1 MCVTPQEE
9 AYSSD
14 AQRTQEAK
22 ESGREGSIDIPR
34 HARELAMRRAV
45 AETSKRLDDRE
56 DVGSEGSGFEGEDEL
71 ADEDRIPPLSQQLV
85 AASQL
90 FNITFYYS
98 IIIPTIREYCITL
111 NAGECARSQSP
122 SRTHAPT
129 HEHKCLPTLPIG
141 FAPLTIVSLCV
152 LPCGWHAMQ
161 GTDSQGLL
169 WALRRSARRW
179 SRRCIGSCF
188 GHPLQVRVRAIAS
201 DRSFHSLTH

>member
-56 DVGSEGSGFEGEDEL
+56 DVGSEGSGFEGEDQL

-122 SRTHAPT
+122 SRTNTRTQMLTNPSHWLCSA
-129 HEHKCLPTLPIG
+129 HHCFVVRASVWVARNAGHGFAGLVVG
-141 FAPLTIVSLCV
+141 FAPLSAALVTPLYRIMLRTSFAGTRACDCV
-152 LPCGWHAMQ
+152 
-161 GTDSQGLL
+161 
-169 WALRRSARRW
+169 RS
-179 SRRCIGSCF
+179 
-188 GHPLQVRVRAIAS
+188 V
-201 DRSFHSLTH
+201 DRSID